1 MSAKSS
7 GTVARTTS
15 LRACGT
21 LGGVRFCPEPAER
34 WSRSG
39 TVRVPKR
46 HNGANACLLPEHKLV
61 HLSVSTAKPE
71 GCTRQR
77 LSADS
82 TRAVAASAVLP
93 ALLALGIADLQDAAL
108 QRRQALGIGQLEG
121 INGADGAHD
130 AAGGGGG
137 SVQAITGC
145 RPNVDVQ
152 ERSLL
157 ST

>member
-21 LGGVRFCPEPAER
+21 WGGVRFCPEPAEALER
-34 WSRSG
+34 C
-39 TVRVPKR
+39 
-46 HNGANACLLPEHKLV
+46 ACRNVTTAQMHASSQIT
-61 HLSVSTAKPE
+61 SVSTAEPE
-71 GCTRQR
+71 GCTRHR
-77 LSADS
+77 LSVDS
-82 TRAVAASAVLP
+82 MRAVAASAVLP
-93 ALLALGIADLQDAAL
+93 ALLALGIADLQDVAL

-121 INGADGAHD
+121 IDGADGAHD

-145 RPNVDVQ
+145 RPIVDVQ